1 MPDWNGDGKKDWHD
15 DYVFNETINKP
26 SKKTANQTKH
36 IRSNSGCSIGVAI
49 AIVVIWELINL
60 LASLQILTTVSGLPT
75 QAPVCRTFG
84 LQRLGRGSGPTQS

>member
-15 DYVFNETINKP
+15 DYIFNETINKP

-60 LASLQILTTVSGLPT
+60 LASLKY
-75 QAPVCRTFG
+75 
-84 LQRLGRGSGPTQS
+84 